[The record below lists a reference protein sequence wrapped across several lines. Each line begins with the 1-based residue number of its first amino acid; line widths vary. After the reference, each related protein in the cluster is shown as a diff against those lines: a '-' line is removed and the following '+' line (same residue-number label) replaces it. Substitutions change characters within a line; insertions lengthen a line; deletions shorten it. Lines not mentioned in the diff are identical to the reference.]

1 MREGY
6 FKCLERLFSH
16 EFTRIDTNIF
26 QKIYNY
32 KRDCI
37 NEMLK
42 QDFRI
47 SKIIYDG
54 ALKIAKE
61 KGDKENS

>member
-1 MREGY
+1 
-6 FKCLERLFSH
+6 
-16 EFTRIDTNIF
+16 
-26 QKIYNY
+26 
-32 KRDCI
+32 
-37 NEMLK
+37 MLK

-47 SKIIYDG
+47 SRIIYDE